1 MSSPDEVSFRGRN
14 LGPESGEHSER
25 RRFTHGF
32 PRGHGL
38 GPEEKLL
45 RSREDKMCL
54 PVSKTFQCE
63 SWLDKEDMEGRS
75 VIWGCEGR
83 PGTPVD
89 ERGDSLDFVQQLAV
103 EGTSFGQHVA
113 NREAWGVHR
122 HPSPQACAAEAFAI
136 WGDSDA
142 STLRR
147 SARPLTSKEGRQYSA
162 AQLHPRGPGRGR
174 AWMTPRRSA
183 TSRMIASDD
192 VQYPSS
198 DPESSD
204 EFSEIQMMRVTI
216 CLKEGSQPKATELED
231 PARHANVHGR
241 ESLVHVPPSLLATTT
256 PRGLG
261 SGIEKQASGDQESSL
276 SKKKQSMVWG
286 KEGSRTSHQGTTAAA
301 AATASASAIAT
312 TGTTAPVAVASG
324 GLPKTSPRKKP
335 AQEKPSQWDASRGP
349 IGRTFPPWGQRLK
362 SAPVEPATFPPISG
376 VALLGKASKC
386 SLPSGPKECKP
397 FCTGKKSVT
406 KRTKE
411 TQAAPKDDNP
421 PRDPGPQAQVPPHRA
436 EQPSMCMH
444 RAEMSSGDSN
454 PRAPQVSGTHAVLVL
469 EPEMCQTQSTSTC
482 WGDQEVP
489 LRLPFPVGDRP
500 HPVVV
505 VQAVVGCQQCL
516 MLQKE
521 IDELKE
527 QLDDHAGP
535 QRKVP
540 GSLKLDPESPH
551 RRGQTTTHGSCFL
564 PVLLQQ

>member
-1 MSSPDEVSFRGRN
+1 MSSPDEVSLRGAN

-25 RRFTHGF
+25 RRFAHGF
-32 PRGHGL
+32 PRGHGI
-38 GPEEKLL
+38 GPEERLL
-45 RSREDKMCL
+45 RSREDKMCH

-63 SWLDKEDMEGRS
+63 SWLDREDMEGRS

-89 ERGDSLDFVQQLAV
+89 DRGDSLDFVQQLAV

-122 HPSPQACAAEAFAI
+122 HPSPQACAAEPFTI

-147 SARPLTSKEGRQYSA
+147 SARPLTSTEGKQYAA
-162 AQLHPRGPGRGR
+162 AQLHPRGLGRGR

-192 VQYPSS
+192 TQYPSS

-216 CLKEGSQPKATELED
+216 CLKEGSQPKATGLTELED
-231 PARHANVHGR
+231 PPRHTNVHGR
-241 ESLVHVPPSLLATTT
+241 EGLVHVPPSLLATT
-256 PRGLG
+256 PRGLS

-276 SKKKQSMVWG
+276 SKKKQSIVWSR
-286 KEGSRTSHQGTTAAA
+286 EGSRSSHQGAIAAA
-301 AATASASAIAT
+301 ATATASASAIAT
-312 TGTTAPVAVASG
+312 TGAPAPVASG

-335 AQEKPSQWDASRGP
+335 AQEKTCQWDASRGP

-397 FCTGKKSVT
+397 FCTGKKSVA

-411 TQAAPKDDNP
+411 TQAVSKDDNS
-421 PRDPGPQAQVPPHRA
+421 PRDPGLQAQIPPHRA
-436 EQPSMCMH
+436 EQPSLCMH
-444 RAEMSSGDSN
+444 RVEMSSGDSN
-454 PRAPQVSGTHAVLVL
+454 PRAPQVPGNPQFLSLSQRCVRPRA
-469 EPEMCQTQSTSTC
+469 PPPA
-482 WGDQEVP
+482 GDQEVP

-500 HPVVV
+500 HPV
-505 VQAVVGCQQCL
+505 QAIGGCQQCL

-527 QLDDHAGP
+527 QLAIMQALNEKFQD
-535 QRKVP
+535 
-540 GSLKLDPESPH
+540 L
-551 RRGQTTTHGSCFL
+551 
-564 PVLLQQ
+564 